1 MDKIMKPIKLTTLLP
16 IILFSFA
23 VASCNGDSSDSL
35 DSNSNTSV
43 DSNTTYTVTFN
54 LNYEGAQ
61 GAPMSQTISY
71 LGFVTEPTEP
81 VRIGYDFEHWA
92 TTINGTIAWNFA
104 SDTVTSD
111 LTLFAIWIETEVQD
125 RVFYVD
131 IPEYW
136 KIDGG
141 TVAAY
146 AWEGE
151 SHNFEW
157 PGVKMNNVA
166 GDVYAYTLPEQYTNF
181 IFVRVSPNEPIVD
194 WNAQTADLNIMQ
206 AGNNNLYIIGEEI
219 VWHDDNPAN
228 VCSGTWSIYLAS

>member
-1 MDKIMKPIKLTTLLP
+1 VRREPLRRKPI
-16 IILFSFA
+16 A
-23 VASCNGDSSDSL
+23 
-35 DSNSNTSV
+35 
-43 DSNTTYTVTFN
+43 
-54 LNYEGAQ
+54 
-61 GAPMSQTISY
+61 Y

-157 PGVKMNNVA
+157 PGIKMNNVA

-181 IFVRVSPNEPIVD
+181 IFVRVS
-194 WNAQTADLNIMQ
+194 QTSDARLECPDRRLK
-206 AGNNNLYIIGEEI
+206 Y
-219 VWHDDNPAN
+219 H
-228 VCSGTWSIYLAS
+228 ASRKQ